1 MLQRHS
7 SGVLITNKQ
16 STKPGHNSQRSK
28 NLSKTQFYVLK
39 QRDLFRS
46 YTVCRGSI
54 MRHLP
59 IVPELEFSK
68 KLSKKFLN
76 LQRIIS

>member
-1 MLQRHS
+1 MVFLSQ
-7 SGVLITNKQ
+7 I
-16 STKPGHNSQRSK
+16 NSQQSWDI
-28 NLSKTQFYVLK
+28 TAQDLK
-39 QRDLFRS
+39 IYLRHNCMFSAKISFEKL
-46 YTVCRGSI
+46 YRGNI

-59 IVPELEFSK
+59 IIPELEFSK